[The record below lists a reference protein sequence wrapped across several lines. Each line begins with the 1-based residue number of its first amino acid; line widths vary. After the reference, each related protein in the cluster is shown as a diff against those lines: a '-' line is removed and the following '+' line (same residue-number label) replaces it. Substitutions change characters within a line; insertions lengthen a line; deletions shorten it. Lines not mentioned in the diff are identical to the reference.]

1 MIDEVRGA
9 ILPFLIAIGGVYG
22 LVLVL
27 LGWKLGCWHFFKY
40 HSCIPE
46 IEKMGTTPSLGQKPG
61 GTVVICG
68 GSIAGLLAA
77 QVCSD
82 FFKYVIIVEPEQW
95 LTSEDVPLP
104 TWLADHLLS

>member
-27 LGWKLGCWHFFKY
+27 PGWKLGRWHLVKY
-40 HSCIPE
+40 HSGIPE
-46 IEKMGTTPSLGQKPG
+46 IEKMGTTRFLGQKLG
-61 GTVVICG
+61 GTVVICE
-68 GSIAGLLAA
+68 GSLLRKSA
-77 QVCSD
+77 ST

-104 TWLADHLLS
+104 AWLADHLLG